1 MVRLKYK
8 LPLSP
13 SLSFLPLLPPPFL
26 SSLLP
31 SSPPS
36 SLPLLPSPF
45 SLPLLPSPSISTPSL
60 SFLLPPSQLPP
71 SFPHFLLSSI
81 SLTEVRIG
89 FEVATVSVSES
100 TTVDI
105 VVSLQGGML
114 GRTATVEVTS
124 VDGLA
129 TG

>member
-1 MVRLKYK
+1 MVKLKYK
-8 LPLSP
+8 YSLFLLPFPS
-13 SLSFLPLLPPPFL
+13 SLSSF
-26 SSLLP
+26 LP
-31 SSPPS
+31 SSPLS

-45 SLPLLPSPSISTPSL
+45 LSSLLLPSPSF
-60 SFLLPPSQLPP
+60 SFLLPSSPPS